1 VCEVAYAA
9 ARVATDTTGGHVRV
23 EMYEA
28 ASEDPGRP
36 RPARRECGLR
46 AGPWSLLPVTVLAVG
61 LGLAGCGGV
70 ESPSVK
76 QDQVTSA
83 ADATQASPSRP
94 EATPTRAA
102 TDPAATSANGELPN
116 LVGKGLQVAQ
126 DAAQE
131 ADFYNLT
138 SHDASGRERHQVF
151 DRDWRVCFQTPAPG
165 ANDTSKQVDFGV
177 VRLEEDC
184 PSSDARSSDLA
195 PGPASDVPA
204 VMPNLLGRS
213 ARAAEETLGSDASVL
228 LRDATGQDRA
238 VLVTS
243 NWQVCE
249 QSPRAGASL
258 AGAPVTLK
266 VVKYGEDC

>member
-1 VCEVAYAA
+1 M
-9 ARVATDTTGGHVRV
+9 RV

-28 ASEDPGRP
+28 VSGEAVSEDPGRP
-36 RPARRECGLR
+36 RLARPRFGLR
-46 AGPWSLLPVTVLAVG
+46 AGSWSLLTVTVLAVG
-61 LGLAGCGGV
+61 LG
-70 ESPSVK
+70 
-76 QDQVTSA
+76 
-83 ADATQASPSRP
+83 
-94 EATPTRAA
+94 
-102 TDPAATSANGELPN
+102 
-116 LVGKGLQVAQ
+116 
-126 DAAQE
+126 
-131 ADFYNLT
+131 
-138 SHDASGRERHQVF
+138 
-151 DRDWRVCFQTPAPG
+151 
-165 ANDTSKQVDFGV
+165 
-177 VRLEEDC
+177 RLEEDC

-213 ARAAEETLGSDASVL
+213 ARAAEETLGSNASVL

-249 QSPRAGASL
+249 QSPRAGGSL